1 VSSSAE
7 FELPGWNTR
16 GGRQLELQDAI
27 SDGQHV
33 LTLRG
38 ELDMASASE
47 LKAALVRVCEEK
59 PRVLTLDLRGLTFI
73 DSTGLQAIIAASQE
87 CEKLAA
93 EFRLIP
99 GPPAIQ
105 RVFEIVGLI
114 ERLPFDPAS
123 QVATPA

>member
-1 VSSSAE
+1 
-7 FELPGWNTR
+7 
-16 GGRQLELQDAI
+16 
-27 SDGQHV
+27 
-33 LTLRG
+33 
-38 ELDMASASE
+38 

-123 QVATPA
+123 HVATPA